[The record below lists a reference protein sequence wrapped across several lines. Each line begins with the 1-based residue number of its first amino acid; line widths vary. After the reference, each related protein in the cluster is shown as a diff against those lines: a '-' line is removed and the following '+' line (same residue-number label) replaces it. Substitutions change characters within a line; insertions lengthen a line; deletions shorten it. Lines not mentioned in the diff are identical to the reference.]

1 MFIVRIHGGLGNQ
14 LFQYAYSLYLMNK
27 YHLSYIYFNR
37 FHFKGDIDRPL
48 SISYFNLS
56 SFNLINS
63 NFNRFNNSKIN
74 KIYNFIFN
82 HSNYVIEGFTKL
94 SNEYVPKSIPDGD
107 IYFDGYW
114 QKCHIVNEV
123 ENLLRKELVLK
134 LNLSSKILSIE
145 NLITSHSNS
154 VSVHIRKTDFISTQE
169 NKSIF
174 ALCSVNYYYSA
185 IEYFLNNVNQDLT
198 LFIFSDDFEWVRA
211 NLNLK
216 LNHFLVEG
224 NTDNDDLYLMSLC
237 KNNITANSTFSW
249 WGAWL
254 NTNKDKVVLTPEKWF
269 ENARCDKD
277 LVPNNWIRI
286 PN

>member
-14 LFQYAYSLYLMNK
+14 LFQYSYSLYLMNK
-27 YHLSYIYFNR
+27 YNLPDIYFNR

-48 SISYFNLS
+48 SISNFNLS

-63 NFNRFNNSKIN
+63 NFNRFSNSKIN
-74 KIYNFIFN
+74 KIYNLIFN
-82 HSNYVIEGFTKL
+82 PSNYVIEGFTKL
-94 SNEYVPKSIPDGD
+94 SNEYVPKSIVEGD
-107 IYFDGYW
+107 VYFDGYW
-114 QKCHIVNEV
+114 QKSYIVNEV
-123 ENLLRKELVLK
+123 ENILRKELVLK
-134 LNLSSKILSIE
+134 LNLSSKILNIE
-145 NLITSHSNS
+145 NLIASNSNS

-174 ALCSVNYYYSA
+174 ALCSVNYYYNA
-185 IEYFLNNVNQDLT
+185 IDYFLNNVNQDLM

-216 LNHFLVEG
+216 LNHFFVEG
-224 NTDNDDLYLMSLC
+224 NSDNEDLYLMSLC
-237 KNNITANSTFSW
+237 KHNITANSTFSW

-254 NTNKDKVVLTPEKWF
+254 NTNKDKVILTPEKWF
-269 ENARCDKD
+269 NNAMSDKD

>member
-1 MFIVRIHGGLGNQ
+1 
-14 LFQYAYSLYLMNK
+14 
-27 YHLSYIYFNR
+27 
-37 FHFKGDIDRPL
+37 
-48 SISYFNLS
+48 
-56 SFNLINS
+56 
-63 NFNRFNNSKIN
+63 
-74 KIYNFIFN
+74 
-82 HSNYVIEGFTKL
+82 VIEGFTKL